1 MSEFKRLDWLVI
13 SGNDEAVGQASAEID
28 LMEMVSLVSEFL
40 QGLGIAVIAAL
51 LYERAARLT
60 MTSLQRNLLVSVM
73 FSVGTIGPALLAV
86 PSSSGFSFD
95 IGNVFVVLA
104 MAYGGWITLTV
115 TTAVAVLGRLWLG
128 GAAVASSVLAVL
140 ICSAISLAFAQ
151 MVKGRRVSIPALAG
165 VGLLASVSLIS
176 VFLLPREIAMETLGE
191 VASVAIVANVVAAVV
206 IGRILELQ
214 RSHFGPPRLKEAPL
228 GTTDTATGLLNRR
241 VFDKLGPELA
251 AAMNWAGQPYSMAL
265 IDIDEFDQVVE
276 AHGHAAGE
284 QTLRHVASVV
294 QSAVR
299 QTDMVAS
306 FGGQAIALVLP
317 AYDAERAFGLA
328 ERIQNAVADTPF
340 HLDGIEIPLTVS
352 VGLHTPLPRKE
363 SFWIALGQADTA
375 LNRAKSTGGNRLEV
389 AV

>member
-1 MSEFKRLDWLVI
+1 
-13 SGNDEAVGQASAEID
+13 
-28 LMEMVSLVSEFL
+28 MEMVSLASEFL

-60 MTSLQRNLLVSVM
+60 MTSLQRNLLVSAM
-73 FSVGTIGPALLAV
+73 FSVGMIGSALLAT

-104 MAYGGWITLTV
+104 MTYGGWITLTV

-228 GTTDTATGLLNRR
+228 GTTDIATGLLNRR

-352 VGLHTPLPRKE
+352 VGLHTPLPCKE

>member
-1 MSEFKRLDWLVI
+1 MDML
-13 SGNDEAVGQASAEID
+13 
-28 LMEMVSLVSEFL
+28 SLASEFL
-40 QGLGIAVIAAL
+40 QGLGVAVIAAL
-51 LYERAARLT
+51 LYERAARLPL
-60 MTSLQRNLLVSVM
+60 TSLQRHLLVSVL
-73 FSVGTIGPALLAV
+73 FSLGATGPVFFSAA
-86 PSSSGFSFD
+86 SSSGLSFD

-104 MAYGGWITLTV
+104 MTYGGWITLTA
-115 TTAVAVLGRLWLG
+115 TALVAILGRLWLG
-128 GAAVASSVLAVL
+128 GTAVASGVLAVL
-140 ICSAISLAFAQ
+140 ICSVISVAFAQ
-151 MVKGRRVSIPALAG
+151 MVKGRRVSMPALVG
-165 VGLLASVSLIS
+165 IGLLTSVTLIP
-176 VFLLPREIAMETLGE
+176 VFLLPREIAMKALGE
-191 VASVAIVANVVAAVV
+191 VAPVAIVANVIAAVV

-214 RSHFGPPRLKEAPL
+214 RSHVGPQRLKEAPL
-228 GTTDTATGLLNRR
+228 GTTDTTTGLLNRR

-265 IDIDEFDQVVE
+265 IDIDAFDQVVE

-317 AYDAERAFGLA
+317 AYDAERALGLA
-328 ERIQNAVADTPF
+328 ERIQKAVAETPF
-340 HLDGIEIPLTVS
+340 HLDGIEIELTVS

-375 LNRAKSTGGNRLEV
+375 LNRAKSTGRNRLEV